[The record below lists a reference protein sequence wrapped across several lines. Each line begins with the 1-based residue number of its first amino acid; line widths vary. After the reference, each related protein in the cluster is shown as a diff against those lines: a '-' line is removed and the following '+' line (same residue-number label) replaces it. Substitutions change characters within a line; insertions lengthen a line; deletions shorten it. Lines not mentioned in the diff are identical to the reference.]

1 MEGWDEET
9 EEPEEEATFSP
20 IASRTRMTAE
30 RSAQPSPRERKRRK
44 VQAMKR
50 DNQYRGARNREE
62 LKVIMKVKERWIM
75 SNEKEDGLEPGEGSK

>member
-1 MEGWDEET
+1 MEGGDEET

-50 DNQYRGARNREE
+50 DKQDRGARNREE
-62 LKVIMKVKERWIM
+62 LRVIMKVKERWIK
-75 SNEKEDGLEPGEGSK
+75 SNEKERSEPGEGSK